1 MDGAGRLPAYLA
13 GPDLLQGFLAA
24 GLRAD
29 PPPATLGEE
38 RFALD
43 AQEYLWA
50 AAVDLAAEA
59 WTGAA
64 LTAAMGAAP
73 ASEGLGRHAV
83 YEVLAATASG
93 LAQGEACPVREDGP
107 PEVLA
112 VEEAPPSRIDAEI
125 AQVALGRVQ
134 AFVAAS
140 GFGALVRV
148 FRSATLH
155 EDLQAIEFHDPMPE
169 ERFLSGQWH
178 RPWVSY
184 PLQDDLL
191 MAAAAGLL
199 RTECEREREVW
210 ITPHGR
216 RVLHGLRASMGEA
229 GWLEHRQRRLAAA
242 HHRWLDASGRRHPG
256 WEKAWEDLLL
266 AAGVCAGSRVVV
278 LGLAAGGDAFLHAVA
293 ARVGPSGVVLVVDPA
308 ATLWRP
314 LQRRGTGA
322 RSGGVPGPARTPGPL
337 GPSGPQGASGPG
349 GGARRGLPAN
359 VRVLAGDFSALPL
372 SDAAVDV
379 CLVPQFLHLGG
390 RQPAVHEMRRVVR
403 SGGRVVL
410 GVPHAADAGH
420 ALLREW
426 LEPLVEV
433 AAHLEAAEARG
444 AERGIPARAQG
455 GGGASLAVRAGVALA
470 REALQRHGFLDLDVR
485 PHACPTPHALRAAL
499 LQALHGSEAGRCVL
513 ERTPW
518 RQRAELL
525 ASLLERGERLL
536 ASSASV
542 GGALVCAT
550 VP

>member
-13 GPDLLQGFLAA
+13 GSELLQGFLAA
-24 GLRAD
+24 GLRVD

-38 RFALD
+38 CFALD
-43 AQEYLWA
+43 AQAYLWA

-64 LTAAMGAAP
+64 LTAAVGAAP
-73 ASEGLGRHAV
+73 AAEGLGRHAA

-93 LAQGEACPVREDGP
+93 LAQGEACPAGEDRP
-107 PEVLA
+107 PEVPA
-112 VEEAPPSRIDAEI
+112 VEEALPASIDAGV
-125 AQVALGRVQ
+125 AQLALGRVQ

-148 FRSATLH
+148 FRSAALH

-178 RPWVSY
+178 RPWASY

-199 RTECEREREVW
+199 RIECERGREVW

-216 RVLHGLRASMGEA
+216 RVLHGLRASLGEA
-229 GWLEHRQRRLAAA
+229 GWLEHRERRLAAA
-242 HHRWLDASGRRHPG
+242 HHRWLDASGRTHPG
-256 WEKAWEDLLL
+256 WERAWEDLLL
-266 AAGVCAGSRVVV
+266 AAGVCAGNRVLV
-278 LGLAAGGDAFLHAVA
+278 LGLAAGGDAFLHVVA
-293 ARVGPSGVVLVVDPA
+293 ARVGPSGVVWVVDPA
-308 ATLWRP
+308 ATLWRRP
-314 LQRRGTGA
+314 IPRTGMAARASAAPRPRRA
-322 RSGGVPGPARTPGPL
+322 PAPQA
-337 GPSGPQGASGPG
+337 QGASGAV
-349 GGARRGLPAN
+349 GGARVGLPAN
-359 VRVLAGDFSALPL
+359 VRVLAGDFAALPL

-390 RQPAVHEMRRVVR
+390 RQPAMHEMRRVVR
-403 SGGRVVL
+403 SGGRVIL

-420 ALLREW
+420 AVLREW

-444 AERGIPARAQG
+444 AAPGIPARAQG
-455 GGGASLAVRAGVALA
+455 GGGASLAVRAGVGLA

-485 PHACPTPHALRAAL
+485 PHACPTPHAVRAAL

-518 RQRAELL
+518 RQRGELL
-525 ASLLERGERLL
+525 ANLLERGERLL
-536 ASSASV
+536 ASSGSV

>member
-29 PPPATLGEE
+29 PPPATLGDE

-59 WTGAA
+59 WTGVA

-73 ASEGLGRHAV
+73 AAEGLGRHAV

-93 LAQGEACPVREDGP
+93 VAQGEACPGEDGP
-107 PEVLA
+107 PEVPA
-112 VEEAPPSRIDAEI
+112 VEEAVPSRIDAAV

-134 AFVAAS
+134 AFVAES

-199 RTECEREREVW
+199 RIECDRGREVW

-216 RVLHGLRASMGEA
+216 RVLHGLRACLGEA

-242 HHRWLDASGRRHPG
+242 HHRWLDASGRSHPG
-256 WEKAWEDLLL
+256 WARAWEDLLL
-266 AAGVCAGSRVVV
+266 AAGVCAGARVLV

-293 ARVGPSGVVLVVDPA
+293 ARVGPSGVVSVVDPA
-308 ATLWRP
+308 ATLWRALP
-314 LQRRGTGA
+314 RAGMNTRASGVSRPRRA
-322 RSGGVPGPARTPGPL
+322 PGP
-337 GPSGPQGASGPG
+337 PSSAPRGASGPVA
-349 GGARRGLPAN
+349 GARCALPAN
-359 VRVLAGDFSALPL
+359 VRVLAGDFAALPL

-403 SGGRVVL
+403 SGGRVIL

-444 AERGIPARAQG
+444 AEQGIPARPRG
-455 GGGASLAVRAGVALA
+455 GGGASLAVRAGVGLA

-485 PHACPTPHALRAAL
+485 PHACPTPHAVRAAL

-518 RQRAELL
+518 RQRGELL
-525 ASLLERGERLL
+525 AHLLERGEHLL
-536 ASSASV
+536 ASSGSV
-542 GGALVCAT
+542 GAALVCAT
-550 VP
+550 AP